1 MQLNSKFL
9 SSFSR
14 PLTDLRMP
22 RSDIYMYVRLGIKID
37 NKRCTYMDMSM
48 YLRHGIPYGIMMWEE
63 KCPIVYF
70 KPWASYFL
78 YWQKALAEVGRKLKL
93 ITEKIQSDR
102 TSFIYVYQF
111 ASTTYTSRIVHTS
124 LLCPTSSKKK
134 EITAKRSKG
143 KEEPET
149 IKVKAK
155 AKTKQSWTERKK
167 VDGAMYVCVTFHSDS

>member
-1 MQLNSKFL
+1 
-9 SSFSR
+9 
-14 PLTDLRMP
+14 
-22 RSDIYMYVRLGIKID
+22 
-37 NKRCTYMDMSM
+37 MSM
-48 YLRHGIPYGIMMWEE
+48 YLRHGIPYGIMMCEE

-78 YWQKALAEVGRKLKL
+78 YWQKALAEVGRNLKL
-93 ITEKIQSDR
+93 ITEKNSIRSYI
-102 TSFIYVYQF
+102 FYIYVYQV